1 MNLNEHDLWYF
12 VIQKYIT
19 SIYIRYTKYTQNVR
33 IGQKSIQFKLN
44 NTNVKVAP
52 FIKCIN
58 SFFCKITCTS
68 FWIITNC
75 QNKKDKKLYNSS
87 RRKKL

>member
-1 MNLNEHDLWYF
+1 MNLNEHDFWYF

-33 IGQKSIQFKLN
+33 IGQNLYNLN
-44 NTNVKVAP
+44 WTIPYVKVAP

-58 SFFCKITCTS
+58 SFF
-68 FWIITNC
+68 
-75 QNKKDKKLYNSS
+75 L
-87 RRKKL
+87 